1 MTKVRE
7 LPGLGPLGYRWHR
20 NMTAL
25 IGATLAG
32 WRRRHFLTQLASVS
46 SAWAVIA
53 LAMLF
58 GLSG

>member
-32 WRRRHFLTQLASVS
+32 WRRRHFLTQLAFFSL
-46 SAWAVIA
+46 AVIA